1 MERSFPTGI
10 VSVKLRKL
18 SLLKVALGLT
28 PIGDFI
34 IEDGDQKM
42 SFEKITDVVLVTGPI
57 IVIGKSS
64 DGRSVRIE
72 IGDIDGQATV
82 NILDPDPETPDE

>member
-1 MERSFPTGI
+1 MKKSFPIGI
-10 VSVKLRKL
+10 VSVKLRKR
-18 SLLKVALGLT
+18 SLLKVVLGIT

-34 IEDGDQKM
+34 IEDGDQKI
-42 SFEKITDVVLVTGPI
+42 SFEKITDVLVTGPI
-57 IVIGKSS
+57 IVIGESS

-82 NILDPDPETPDE
+82 SILDPDTETPDK